1 MQALSL
7 RPISQGNMP
16 RKLHTSGQPRLYND
30 YSISET
36 LFYWQSQSTTAA
48 DERVMWY
55 RRIP

>member
-1 MQALSL
+1 
-7 RPISQGNMP
+7 MP

-36 LFYWQSQSTTAA
+36 LFHWQSQSTTAA

-55 RRIP
+55 RRIA